1 MSTKGIP
8 KTIVKAKNSATKF
21 LEKLEEI
28 SLEVTYG
35 KKTFDS
41 NALAT
46 YQNNDPSARKKILND
61 ASFFKDPS
69 VRSLTTLMKT
79 LNGYELCN
87 PASFALT
94 QAKNAITKNIK
105 EGDDPDAET
114 PFEKFDRFQ
123 VKIRGFFEKA
133 RNFSLV
139 PGPGE
144 AENVNVSGNPVTLI
158 REQKFV
164 LSFPSQGSPYSIT
177 QDSILVL
184 KTQDPKISTTM
195 RGRVIGI
202 DGNNF
207 TIDIDSVSTIDP
219 PINPETK
226 EPATFSIF
234 NVSYDKK
241 IPGTI
246 TAISDEL
253 ASVADLLREIG
264 YQDLLNDLNGIP
276 SSFPGVGKLKATFTK
291 VGAFIDKIGTGASQI
306 ADEADDASQ
315 FLAGGL
321 TSRDIL
327 EGSRLFQDFF
337 RKIEPLLNFQ
347 STLTTGYKNVVED
360 LNNILRNAIPYEE
373 LSKFIKFVVD
383 FAKIIQGVVSMLIVL
398 LKTLSTIVK
407 TITTILKVFRVIIK
421 VIKAVAMALPTMFL
435 TAGIVQQLTDKIDQA
450 EEALGLAIT
459 FLESI
464 SKFLDRVARNLG
476 ILKNSLQ
483 VLIVEGSALAAKL
496 GSCAALKGNGQGAGM
511 EAMVEN
517 LRASLRDL
525 TGALPG
531 EDYYDDPNSPGR
543 GLSADQLPD
552 GVNSFVR
559 LPNGE
564 IMFLNDS
571 IIGFDENGNLIF
583 FGDLTSLSTGVN
595 FNDTLGQS
603 FRNRN
608 LSFYTFDKFRNS
620 QASMLDEADRLAA
633 ERNTIIQEVDPSNR
647 FGNFAEKYLGYTIKI
662 QEEIEDNT
670 NAQKASRRRGI
681 ALDSLEKIAVSTE
694 LTFSDNL
701 SGIVNEVKF
710 LLRRDIDAGIL
721 GVNTPDQQPNEVSDT
736 DALNLAKTIGANP
749 IAVSNIEAENNNQ
762 AASSLPTTIN
772 PSSTSPDAGFSAQ
785 IRSDGSSPRKPLN
798 VQNIAQTGIQ
808 DFIKESPSLSSLSAN
823 LGTINKATPSQLS
836 NILKEPGVENLT
848 EEELLQKLKGEIL
861 STVDPNPEKVDEVK
875 EKTKQ
880 WYEGLR
886 GKARADF
893 DRLKLSARIPPIVGG
908 KIFPAAESYEFEPYI
923 SKIELQEIPKWVKLL
938 LRSGYTQL
946 EVDAGLGGEGIK
958 DKYEIKT
965 LPNGKIEVQK
975 KLAFKEGN
983 F

>member
-1 MSTKGIP
+1 M
-8 KTIVKAKNSATKF
+8 
-21 LEKLEEI
+21 
-28 SLEVTYG
+28 
-35 KKTFDS
+35 
-41 NALAT
+41 
-46 YQNNDPSARKKILND
+46 
-61 ASFFKDPS
+61 
-69 VRSLTTLMKT
+69 
-79 LNGYELCN
+79 
-87 PASFALT
+87 
-94 QAKNAITKNIK
+94 
-105 EGDDPDAET
+105 
-114 PFEKFDRFQ
+114 
-123 VKIRGFFEKA
+123 
-133 RNFSLV
+133 
-139 PGPGE
+139 
-144 AENVNVSGNPVTLI
+144 
-158 REQKFV
+158 
-164 LSFPSQGSPYSIT
+164 
-177 QDSILVL
+177 
-184 KTQDPKISTTM
+184 
-195 RGRVIGI
+195 
-202 DGNNF
+202 
-207 TIDIDSVSTIDP
+207 
-219 PINPETK
+219 
-226 EPATFSIF
+226 
-234 NVSYDKK
+234 
-241 IPGTI
+241 GT
-246 TAISDEL
+246 S
-253 ASVADLLREIG
+253 
-264 YQDLLNDLNGIP
+264 
-276 SSFPGVGKLKATFTK
+276 
-291 VGAFIDKIGTGASQI
+291 ASQI
-306 ADEADDASQ
+306 ADEEDDESQ
-315 FLAGGL
+315 FLAGSL

-736 DALNLAKTIGANP
+736 DALNLAKTVGANP
-749 IAVSNIEAENNNQ
+749 IAVSNIESENNNQ

-908 KIFPAAESYEFEPYI
+908 KIFPASESYEFEPYI

>member
-1 MSTKGIP
+1 
-8 KTIVKAKNSATKF
+8 
-21 LEKLEEI
+21 
-28 SLEVTYG
+28 
-35 KKTFDS
+35 
-41 NALAT
+41 
-46 YQNNDPSARKKILND
+46 
-61 ASFFKDPS
+61 
-69 VRSLTTLMKT
+69 
-79 LNGYELCN
+79 
-87 PASFALT
+87 
-94 QAKNAITKNIK
+94 
-105 EGDDPDAET
+105 
-114 PFEKFDRFQ
+114 
-123 VKIRGFFEKA
+123 
-133 RNFSLV
+133 
-139 PGPGE
+139 
-144 AENVNVSGNPVTLI
+144 
-158 REQKFV
+158 
-164 LSFPSQGSPYSIT
+164 
-177 QDSILVL
+177 
-184 KTQDPKISTTM
+184 
-195 RGRVIGI
+195 
-202 DGNNF
+202 
-207 TIDIDSVSTIDP
+207 
-219 PINPETK
+219 
-226 EPATFSIF
+226 
-234 NVSYDKK
+234 
-241 IPGTI
+241 
-246 TAISDEL
+246 
-253 ASVADLLREIG
+253 
-264 YQDLLNDLNGIP
+264 
-276 SSFPGVGKLKATFTK
+276 
-291 VGAFIDKIGTGASQI
+291 
-306 ADEADDASQ
+306 
-315 FLAGGL
+315 
-321 TSRDIL
+321 
-327 EGSRLFQDFF
+327 
-337 RKIEPLLNFQ
+337 
-347 STLTTGYKNVVED
+347 
-360 LNNILRNAIPYEE
+360 
-373 LSKFIKFVVD
+373 
-383 FAKIIQGVVSMLIVL
+383 
-398 LKTLSTIVK
+398 
-407 TITTILKVFRVIIK
+407 
-421 VIKAVAMALPTMFL
+421 
-435 TAGIVQQLTDKIDQA
+435 
-450 EEALGLAIT
+450 
-459 FLESI
+459 
-464 SKFLDRVARNLG
+464 
-476 ILKNSLQ
+476 
-483 VLIVEGSALAAKL
+483 
-496 GSCAALKGNGQGAGM
+496 
-511 EAMVEN
+511 MVEN
-517 LRASLRDL
+517 LRVSLRDL

-543 GLSADQLPD
+543 GLSADQLPN

-710 LLRRDIDAGIL
+710 LLKRDIDNGIL

-736 DALNLAKTIGANP
+736 DALNLAKTVGANP

-785 IRSDGSSPRKPLN
+785 IRPDGSSPRKPLN

-893 DRLKLSARIPPIVGG
+893 DRLKLSARIPPLVGG
-908 KIFPAAESYEFEPYI
+908 KIFPSSESYEFEPYI